1 MTGAQLWPSLQ
12 GSGWLA
18 VAQQAAMFLT
28 VAQRAPEVE
37 HTNSSLMSE
46 TLAPGMQLW
55 SEVCLQ
61 PQPGNE
67 TQKGGGLLYHLRGQE
82 MSLGNHPT
90 QQAWSSMEA
99 TPVITNFIYRH

>member
-28 VAQRAPEVE
+28 AAQRVSEVE

-46 TLAPGMQLW
+46 TLAL
-55 SEVCLQ
+55 VCSCGLKCVSN
-61 PQPGNE
+61 PDLA
-67 TQKGGGLLYHLRGQE
+67 TRLKRGLLYHLRGQGK
-82 MSLGNHPT
+82 SSGNHPM
-90 QQAWSSMEA
+90 QQAWGPTEV
-99 TPVITNFIYRH
+99 TPVITNFICRH